1 MTRDGSL
8 IIGVATRGMR
18 VEGRS
23 RLFLGAYESYLDALS
38 DSGADP
44 LLIPIGVSPAVLG
57 RCDGLVLAGGE
68 DPAEPKW
75 WDSRQHPS
83 GPLDPR
89 RDASEAA
96 LVATARR
103 SSLPVLALCRGAQLV
118 NGAMGGT
125 LTRTLPASITEHGGS
140 GDAFHA
146 VRLRPRSALA
156 AAYSDASRIT
166 VLSRHTAFIATLGQ
180 GLAASAWADDT
191 SIEGFEAQD
200 WPCLGVLW
208 HAEWAGCEQT
218 PDLALFRWLAQA
230 AQLRK
235 K

>member
-8 IIGVATRGMR
+8 IIGVATRGLR

-23 RLFLGAYESYLDALS
+23 RPFLGAYESYLDALS
-38 DSGADP
+38 DSGADS
-44 LLIPIGVSPAVLG
+44 LLIPIGANPTVLG

-68 DPAEPKW
+68 DPAEPQW
-75 WDSRQHPS
+75 WDGRQHAS

-103 SSLPVLALCRGAQLV
+103 SALPVLALCRGAQLV
-118 NGAMGGT
+118 NGVMGGT
-125 LTRTLPASITEHGGS
+125 LTRTLPATDPEHGGS
-140 GDAFHA
+140 GEAFHA
-146 VRLRPRSALA
+146 VRLKSGSSLA

-166 VLSRHTAFIATLGQ
+166 VLSRHSALIATLGR

-200 WPCLGVLW
+200 WPCIGVLW
-208 HAEWAGCEQT
+208 HAEWAGHEQA
-218 PDLALFRWLAQA
+218 PDLSLFRWLAQA

-235 K
+235 Q